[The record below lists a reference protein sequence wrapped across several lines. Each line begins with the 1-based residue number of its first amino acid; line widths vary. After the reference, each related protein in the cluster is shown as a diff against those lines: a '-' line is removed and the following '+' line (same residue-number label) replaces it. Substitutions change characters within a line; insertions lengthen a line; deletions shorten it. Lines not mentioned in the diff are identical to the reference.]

1 VQNFINKDGSKFKF
15 QKKMDQKSDQWIK
28 DALLSTERMQR
39 DMNEIREECRS
50 IDVKIEELKKERTL
64 LENKWSDI
72 KERKNMI
79 VNTIE
84 SMWKVKD
91 MFQPK

>member
-1 VQNFINKDGSKFKF
+1 
-15 QKKMDQKSDQWIK
+15 MDQKSDQWIK